1 MSKTIDD
8 AAELDA
14 KQRILQAAAHLF
26 AHRGF
31 GSTSVREV
39 VERAGV
45 TKPTLYYWFEN
56 KEALYIECVQW
67 KFDEIIPLIHAAVQG
82 EGTVRE
88 RLVRFLE
95 HYVAKALEDMDG
107 VRLALTATSP
117 SFEKRPEI
125 DLLSFHTRY
134 FGPLAQL
141 IQEGIDRGDFRKDLD
156 PELAVVMLVGPAS
169 MHLRAAIEGFPLKP
183 GFAERTVD
191 LYLNGVAP
199 R

>member
-1 MSKTIDD
+1 MSHPAKE
-8 AAELDA
+8 AELDA

-26 AHRGF
+26 AHRGY

-56 KEALYIECVQW
+56 KEALYVECVHW
-67 KFDEIIPLIHAAVQG
+67 KFDEIIPLIRNAVEG
-82 EGTVRE
+82 EGTVQE
-88 RLVRFLE
+88 RLVRFIQ
-95 HYVAKALEDMDG
+95 HYVEKAMEDIDG
-107 VRLALTATSP
+107 VRLALTATNP

-125 DLLSFHTRY
+125 DLLTFHSRY
-134 FGPLAQL
+134 FAPLAAL
-141 IQEGIDRGDFRKDLD
+141 IEEGVSCGTFRKDLD
-156 PELAVVMLVGPAS
+156 PKLAVVMLLGPAS
-169 MHLRAAIEGFPLKP
+169 MHLRAAIEGVPLP
-183 GFAERTVD
+183 PDFAERTVD